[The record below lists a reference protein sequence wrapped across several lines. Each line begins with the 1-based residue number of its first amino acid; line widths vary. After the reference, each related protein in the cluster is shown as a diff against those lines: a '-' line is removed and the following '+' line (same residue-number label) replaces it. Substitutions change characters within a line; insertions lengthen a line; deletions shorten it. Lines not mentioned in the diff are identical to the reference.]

1 MNLLLR
7 SSGRRVGFDP
17 TQVGWRIGTSKVP
30 AGVGLWQPWDRTAGT
45 IGPQGSGK
53 TLDILTPALLQAPG
67 AALVTLTK
75 ADDLL
80 LTLTARQARGPVAV
94 LDPFGAAPGL
104 PELIWDPVD
113 GCVDATVAEKRAKAF
128 CAGTIQGG
136 DDNTSAAR
144 FYAAEAAKVI
154 QCYLHAAALAGYT
167 LHHVL
172 EWAANPRTATLPAE
186 ILRVHPMAEPNWA
199 GLLAGAV
206 NNPDD
211 RTAGNTKSTVDQALA
226 LFATRDRR
234 NRCIPT
240 KNRPAVDIADLIRR
254 NGTVYLLGREDP
266 YVSAA
271 PLMTAVAEHVLDTA
285 LRLANESGFGRLCPP
300 MLACLDELPST
311 APLPTLATRMANE
324 RALGISFIW
333 ASQTW
338 RQLVRVMG
346 EQQARAVKD
355 LTNSLIIFGGSKD
368 TTFNREISDLL
379 GTRRVTRRNH
389 QHGPRGSVSTHGED
403 TPVIRPEELRELPAR
418 TALVVAENGK
428 PIIATLHRAIDGKPG
443 RQLLTQQAEAREQIT
458 PAVGAGAGVGVVE
471 QTALAHATARNLG
484 LTN

>member
-1 MNLLLR
+1 M
-7 SSGRRVGFDP
+7 RRRFEP
-17 TQVGWRIGTSKVP
+17 TAVGWRIGTSRVP
-30 AGVGLWQPWDRTAGT
+30 AGVALWQPWDRTAGV

-75 ADDLL
+75 PDDLL
-80 LTLTARQARGPVAV
+80 LTLAARQARGPVAV

-104 PELIWDPVD
+104 AELIWDPVD

-128 CAGTIQGG
+128 CAGTLGSG
-136 DDNTSAAR
+136 REGTDSAAR

-154 QCYLHAAALAGYT
+154 QCYLHAAALAGHT
-167 LHHVL
+167 LNDVL
-172 EWAANPRTATLPAE
+172 QWAANPRTATRPID
-186 ILRVHPMAEPNWA
+186 ILRAHPMAEPNWS

-206 NNPDD
+206 SNSDE

-226 LFATRDRR
+226 LFATKDRR
-234 NRCIPT
+234 ERCVPT
-240 KNRPAVDIADLIRR
+240 DGRPAVDIADLIRR
-254 NGTVYLLGREDP
+254 GGTIYLLGREDP
-266 YVSAA
+266 YVSAS

-285 LRLANESGFGRLCPP
+285 LQLANESGYGRLCPP

-338 RQLVRVMG
+338 AQLTRIFG
-346 EQQARAVKD
+346 QQQARAIKD

-368 TTFNREISDLL
+368 ASFNREISDLL
-379 GTRRVTRRNH
+379 GTRRITRRNH
-389 QHGPRGSVSTHGED
+389 QHGSHGSISTHGED
-403 TPVIRPEELRELPAR
+403 TPVIRPEQLRELPAR

-428 PIIATLHRAIDGKPG
+428 PILATLHRAIDGKPG
-443 RQLLTQQAEAREQIT
+443 KQLLSQQREARRLLNIT
-458 PAVGAGAGVGVVE
+458 DRDTKPMSVGE
-471 QTALAHATARNLG
+471 KTALAHSYARQLG
-484 LTN
+484 LTD